1 MSKSAATLL
10 MGIKLAGIG
19 VVRVEIQRILSP
31 MTVEALM
38 RTSPIT
44 SRGRP
49 FLGNKNLYM
58 ISDLNLKVGIEKGK
72 NEMEKGDIAYFAQ
85 QDALLIALESSK
97 TPAAVNI
104 VGRVTKDLELFAQ
117 APKGTG
123 VTIAVKKPPQ

>member
-1 MSKSAATLL
+1 MSKASATLL

-19 VVRVEIQRILSP
+19 IVRAEIQRIFSP

-38 RTSPIT
+38 RASPIT

-72 NEMEKGDIAYFAQ
+72 NEMEKGEIAYFAQ
-85 QDALLIALESSK
+85 QDAMLIALEDAK

-104 VGRVTKDLELFAQ
+104 IGRVTKDIELFAQ

-123 VTIAVKKPPQ
+123 ITIAVKKA